1 MLNIRS
7 DELKVVGFFEDA
19 NQNNCVNIVGAQR
32 RCTPTT
38 RLEMDCEIQM
48 VV

>member
-19 NQNNCVNIVGAQR
+19 NQNNCVNIVGAHPEKSGQVAL
-32 RCTPTT
+32 CPNVIGKE
-38 RLEMDCEIQM
+38 L
-48 VV
+48 